1 MKGDIPTPMLW
12 MFHDRCSLAVT
23 MQDCLP
29 TLPGEYQ
36 KQPTRHIL
44 TIHFVLKKQNIR
56 YVIHRLHIRVQLF
69 LSENFLEKTP
79 VKLLGKSFKQ
89 MYAGKA
95 VTFAVQSGSNHS
107 NAELS
112 RYQSQN
118 SSGYPTFG
126 GQTDL
131 DGKFA

>member
-12 MFHDRCSLAVT
+12 IFNDRCSIAVA

-56 YVIHRLHIRVQLF
+56 YVIHRLHMRVVLF
-69 LSENFLEKTP
+69 SENFLEKAP
-79 VKLLGKSFKQ
+79 VEFLGQTLEQ
-89 MYAGKA
+89 MHAGNA
-95 VTFAVQSGSNHS
+95 VAFAIQSWAHKT
-107 NAELS
+107 NAELT
-112 RYQSQN
+112 RYKGQYP
-118 SSGYPTFG
+118 SGYTTLG
-126 GQTDL
+126 GQTNL
-131 DGKFA
+131 DCKFA

>member
-12 MFHDRCSLAVT
+12 IFHDRCSIAVA

-56 YVIHRLHIRVQLF
+56 YVIHRLHIRVSFFF
-69 LSENFLEKTP
+69 LKNFLEKTP
-79 VKLLGKSFKQ
+79 VEFLGQTLQQ
-89 MYAGKA
+89 MHAGNTVA
-95 VTFAVQSGSNHS
+95 FAIQSRANKT

-112 RYQSQN
+112 RYKGQYP
-118 SSGYPTFG
+118 SGYSTFG